1 MQATAP
7 QLLDREFLTIRA
19 RLIDLASALDRLA
32 RGEGSVQDDPRW
44 GQIDRALAA
53 LRRPGDDRTEELQL
67 IFSRPYDD
75 GWQEKFRMTN
85 DE

>member
-19 RLIDLASALDRLA
+19 RLIDLASSLDRLA
-32 RGEGSVQDDPRW
+32 RGEGEVQDDPRW
-44 GQIDRALAA
+44 VQIERALAA

-75 GWQEKFRMTN
+75 GWRNSLGME
-85 DE
+85 